1 MKSKLLMIALM
12 TVVANGWANEVPT
25 VTASPAHHHNK
36 KARPKLVK
44 VTLPPAIALPG
55 VMKIEGAD
63 VAATDFSRSRVV
75 PFVNGSS
82 RTLHVSATEPNL
94 IQLPFTPTNAPAT
107 ERLTI
112 QNSGNNLF
120 VSFDPRFA
128 NDDKPAQLWIEAPNH
143 QVMGLQLVPGN
154 MPAQPILLESRATYD
169 GNARTRKGVDSYVA
183 GIQDIMQE
191 LALGQ
196 APEGCTVIDLTR
208 SIGQSPIAM
217 NGLLVSAQK
226 EYSCDSNNLFVYQ
239 VSNPGD
245 KRVMVR
251 EDEFDGKLVTAISIY
266 PRPLLNA
273 GDLTQVFVLVDKE
286 TAR

>member
-1 MKSKLLMIALM
+1 
-12 TVVANGWANEVPT
+12 
-25 VTASPAHHHNK
+25 
-36 KARPKLVK
+36 
-44 VTLPPAIALPG
+44 
-55 VMKIEGAD
+55 
-63 VAATDFSRSRVV
+63 
-75 PFVNGSS
+75 
-82 RTLHVSATEPNL
+82 
-94 IQLPFTPTNAPAT
+94 
-107 ERLTI
+107 
-112 QNSGNNLF
+112 
-120 VSFDPRFA
+120 
-128 NDDKPAQLWIEAPNH
+128 
-143 QVMGLQLVPGN
+143 MGLQLVPGN